1 MQKGDDMIAFADRI
15 QSLGTENAFK
25 LGDDI
30 ARCEQSGIK
39 VIKLNLGEPDFDSA
53 ANINQAA
60 IEHIN
65 KGNSH
70 YTNPQGILPLRE
82 SIARQVYQSRDV
94 KVDPQQIVVTTGGKP
109 AISYTIMAYVNPGD
123 EVIYPSPGFPI
134 YESWVAFL
142 GAVPVPLHL
151 DEDKGFRFDA
161 ADLES
166 LISPKTKVLILN
178 SPSNPTGGVLT
189 RADLEGIAQVVK
201 EKADPNIRIYSDEIY
216 EHILFDGHQH
226 QSLLSI
232 PGMAE
237 HTILASGHSKSY
249 AMTGWRLGYAVLPS
263 VEEAMVFRQMNIN
276 IISCTPPFI
285 QEAGRAAIENQE
297 NKENVRAMVAEFEK
311 RRDVVVEGLNQIAGI
326 HCNKPEG
333 AFYVFPNISGVCE
346 ALGVLEAY
354 EQLPDAK
361 KQKTSPATLFQMF
374 ALYHHGVATM
384 DRRSFGAIG
393 SEGKH
398 YLRLSTAT
406 DMQSLKEGIRRIEAA
421 SKDIEGFRKYIDT
434 GEYFS

>member
-1 MQKGDDMIAFADRI
+1 MIAFADRI
-15 QSLGTENAFK
+15 QLLGTENAFK

-53 ANINQAA
+53 ENINQAA

-65 KGNSH
+65 NGNTH

-82 SIARQVYQSRDV
+82 SIARQVYQSRGV

-134 YESWVAFL
+134 YESWVTFL

-151 DEDKGFRFDA
+151 EEDKGFRFDA
-161 ADLES
+161 DDLES

-189 RADLEGIAQVVK
+189 REDLEGIAQMVK

-249 AMTGWRLGYAVLPS
+249 AMTGWRLGYAVLPT

-297 NKENVRAMVAEFEK
+297 NEKIVRAMVAEFEK
-311 RRDVVVEGLNQIAGI
+311 RRDVVVEGLNQIEGI

-346 ALGVLEAY
+346 ALGVLAAY
-354 EQLPDAK
+354 EQLPDEK
-361 KQKTSPATLFQMF
+361 KQQTSPSTLFQMF

-406 DMQSLKEGIRRIEAA
+406 DMESLKEGIRRIEAA
-421 SKDIEGFRKYIDT
+421 SKDNEGFRKYIDT
-434 GEYFS
+434 SDYFS

>member
-1 MQKGDDMIAFADRI
+1 MIAFADRI
-15 QSLGTENAFK
+15 QLLGTENAFK

-53 ANINQAA
+53 ENINQAA

-65 KGNSH
+65 NGNSH

-82 SIARQVYQSRDV
+82 SIARQVYQSRGV

-134 YESWVAFL
+134 YESWVTFL

-151 DEDKGFRFDA
+151 EEDKGFRFDA
-161 ADLES
+161 DDLES

-189 RADLEGIAQVVK
+189 REDLEGIAQMVK

-249 AMTGWRLGYAVLPS
+249 AMTGWRLGYAVLPT

-297 NKENVRAMVAEFEK
+297 NEKIVRAMVAEFEK
-311 RRDVVVEGLNQIAGI
+311 RRDVVVEGLNQIEGI

-346 ALGVLEAY
+346 ALGVLAAY
-354 EQLPDAK
+354 EQLADEK
-361 KQKTSPATLFQMF
+361 KQQTSPATLFQMF

-406 DMQSLKEGIRRIEAA
+406 DMESLKEGIRRIEAA
-421 SKDIEGFRKYIDT
+421 SKDNEGFRKYIDT
-434 GEYFS
+434 SDYFS

>member
-1 MQKGDDMIAFADRI
+1 MIPFADRI

-53 ANINQAA
+53 ENINQAA

-65 KGNSH
+65 NGNSH

-82 SIARQVYQSRDV
+82 SIARQIYESRSV

-109 AISYTIMAYVNPGD
+109 GISYTIMAYVNPGD

-134 YESWVAFL
+134 YESWVTFL

-151 DEDKGFRFDA
+151 EEDRGFRFNAD
-161 ADLES
+161 DLEG

-189 RADLEGIAQVVK
+189 REDLEGIAQVVK
-201 EKADPNIRIYSDEIY
+201 EKADPNIRIYADEIY
-216 EHILFDGHQH
+216 EHIIFDGHQH

-232 PGMAE
+232 PGMVE

-297 NKENVRAMVAEFEK
+297 NKKNVRAMVAEFEQ
-311 RRDVVVEGLNQIAGI
+311 RRDVVVEGLNQIEGI

-333 AFYVFPNISGVCE
+333 AFYVFPNIAGVCE
-346 ALGVLEAY
+346 ALGVLAAY
-354 EQLPDAK
+354 EQLSAEIR
-361 KQKTSPATLFQMF
+361 QQTSPSTLFQMF

-406 DMQSLKEGIRRIEAA
+406 DMESLKEGIRRIETA

-434 GEYFS
+434 SN

>member
-1 MQKGDDMIAFADRI
+1 MISFADRI
-15 QSLGTENAFK
+15 QLLGTENAFK

-53 ANINQAA
+53 ENINQTA

-65 KGNSH
+65 NGNSH

-82 SIARQVYQSRDV
+82 SIARQVYQSRGV

-134 YESWVAFL
+134 YESWVTFL

-151 DEDKGFRFDA
+151 EEDKGFRFDA
-161 ADLES
+161 DDLES

-189 RADLEGIAQVVK
+189 REDLEGIAQMVK

-249 AMTGWRLGYAVLPS
+249 AMTGWRLGYAVLPT

-297 NKENVRAMVAEFEK
+297 NEKIVRAMVAEFEK
-311 RRDVVVEGLNQIAGI
+311 RRDVVVEGLNQIEGI

-346 ALGVLEAY
+346 ALGVLAAY
-354 EQLPDAK
+354 EQLPDEK
-361 KQKTSPATLFQMF
+361 KQQTSPSTLFQMF

-406 DMQSLKEGIRRIEAA
+406 DMESLKEGIRRIEAA
-421 SKDIEGFRKYIDT
+421 SKDNEGFGKYINT
-434 GEYFS
+434 GEYLS

>member
-1 MQKGDDMIAFADRI
+1 MIPFADRI
-15 QSLGTENAFK
+15 QLLGTENAFK

-53 ANINQAA
+53 DNINQVA

-65 KGNSH
+65 NGNSH

-82 SIARQVYQSRDV
+82 SIAHQVYQSRDV
-94 KVDPQQIVVTTGGKP
+94 RIDPQQIVVTTGGKP
-109 AISYTIMAYVNPGD
+109 GIAYTMMAYVNPED

-134 YESWVAFL
+134 YESWVTFL

-151 DEDKGFRFDA
+151 EEDKGFRFDA
-161 ADLES
+161 DDLKS

-189 RADLEGIAQVVK
+189 RGDLEGIAQVVK
-201 EKADPNIRIYSDEIY
+201 EKAEPTIRIYSDEIY

-249 AMTGWRLGYAVLPS
+249 AMTGWRLGYAVLPTI
-263 VEEAMVFRQMNIN
+263 EEAMVFRQMNIN

-285 QEAGRAAIENQE
+285 QEAGRAAIENPE
-297 NKENVRAMVAEFEK
+297 NEKIVKAMVAEFEK
-311 RRDVVVEGLNQIAGI
+311 RRDVVVEGLNQIEGI
-326 HCNKPEG
+326 RCNKPEG

-346 ALGVLEAY
+346 RLGVLAAY
-354 EQLPDAK
+354 DQLSNEK
-361 KQKTSPATLFQMF
+361 RQRTSPATLFQMF

-406 DMQSLKEGIRRIEAA
+406 DLESLKEGIRRIDVA
-421 SKDIEGFRKYIDT
+421 SKDNEGFREFINT
-434 GEYFS
+434 GEHFC

>member
-1 MQKGDDMIAFADRI
+1 MIPFADRI
-15 QSLGTENAFK
+15 QLLGTENAFK

-53 ANINQAA
+53 ENINQTA

-65 KGNSH
+65 NGNSH

-82 SIARQVYQSRDV
+82 SIARQVFQSRGV

-109 AISYTIMAYVNPGD
+109 GISYTIMAYVNPGD

-134 YESWVAFL
+134 YESWVTFL

-151 DEDKGFRFDA
+151 EEDKGFRFDA
-161 ADLES
+161 DDLES

-189 RADLEGIAQVVK
+189 REDLEGIAQMVK
-201 EKADPNIRIYSDEIY
+201 KKADPNIRIYSDEIY

-249 AMTGWRLGYAVLPS
+249 AMTGWRLGYAVLPT

-285 QEAGRAAIENQE
+285 QEAGRAAIEN
-297 NKENVRAMVAEFEK
+297 KENEEIVRAMVAEFEK
-311 RRDVVVEGLNQIAGI
+311 RRDVVVEGLNQIEGI

-333 AFYVFPNISGVCE
+333 AFYVFPNISGACE
-346 ALGVLEAY
+346 ALGVLAAY
-354 EQLPDAK
+354 EQLPDEK
-361 KQKTSPATLFQMF
+361 KQQTSPSTLFQMF

-406 DMQSLKEGIRRIEAA
+406 DMESLKEGIRRIEAA
-421 SKDIEGFRKYIDT
+421 SKDNEGFRKYIDT
-434 GEYFS
+434 SDYFS

>member
-1 MQKGDDMIAFADRI
+1 MIAFADRI
-15 QSLGTENAFK
+15 QLLGTENAFK

-53 ANINQAA
+53 ENINQAA

-65 KGNSH
+65 NGNTH

-82 SIARQVYQSRDV
+82 SIARQVYQSRGV

-134 YESWVAFL
+134 YESWVTFL

-151 DEDKGFRFDA
+151 EEDKGFRFDA
-161 ADLES
+161 DDLES

-189 RADLEGIAQVVK
+189 REDLEGIAQMVK

-249 AMTGWRLGYAVLPS
+249 AMTGWRLGYAVLPT

-297 NKENVRAMVAEFEK
+297 NEKIVRAMVAEFEK
-311 RRDVVVEGLNQIAGI
+311 RRDVVVEGLNQIEGI

-346 ALGVLEAY
+346 ALGVLAAY
-354 EQLPDAK
+354 EQLPDEK
-361 KQKTSPATLFQMF
+361 KQQTSPSTLFQMF

-406 DMQSLKEGIRRIEAA
+406 DMESLKEGIRRIEAA
-421 SKDIEGFRKYIDT
+421 SKDNEGFRKYIDT
-434 GEYFS
+434 GDYFS

>member
-1 MQKGDDMIAFADRI
+1 MIAFADRI
-15 QSLGTENAFK
+15 QLLGTENAFK

-53 ANINQAA
+53 ENINQTA

-65 KGNSH
+65 NGNSH

-82 SIARQVYQSRDV
+82 SIARQVFQSRGV

-109 AISYTIMAYVNPGD
+109 GISYTIMAYVNPGD

-134 YESWVAFL
+134 YESWVTFL

-151 DEDKGFRFDA
+151 EEDKGFRFDA
-161 ADLES
+161 DDLES

-189 RADLEGIAQVVK
+189 REDLEGIAQVVK

-249 AMTGWRLGYAVLPS
+249 AMTGWRLGYAVLPT

-297 NKENVRAMVAEFEK
+297 NEKIVRAMVAEFEK
-311 RRDVVVEGLNQIAGI
+311 RRDVVVEGLNQIEGI

-346 ALGVLEAY
+346 ALGVLAAY
-354 EQLPDAK
+354 EQLPDEK
-361 KQKTSPATLFQMF
+361 KQQTSPATLFQMF

-406 DMQSLKEGIRRIEAA
+406 DMESLKEGIRRIEAA
-421 SKDIEGFRKYIDT
+421 SKDNEGFRKYIDS
-434 GEYFS
+434 GDYFS

>member
-1 MQKGDDMIAFADRI
+1 MIAFADRI
-15 QSLGTENAFK
+15 QLLGTENAFK

-53 ANINQAA
+53 ENINQTA

-65 KGNSH
+65 NGNSH

-82 SIARQVYQSRDV
+82 SIARQVFQSRGV

-109 AISYTIMAYVNPGD
+109 GISYTIMAYVNPGD

-134 YESWVAFL
+134 YESWVTFL

-151 DEDKGFRFDA
+151 EEDKGFRFDA
-161 ADLES
+161 DDLES

-189 RADLEGIAQVVK
+189 REDLEGIAQMVK

-249 AMTGWRLGYAVLPS
+249 AMTGWRLGYAVLPT

-297 NKENVRAMVAEFEK
+297 NEKIVRAMVAEFEK
-311 RRDVVVEGLNQIAGI
+311 RRDVVVEGLNQIEGI

-346 ALGVLEAY
+346 ALGVLAAY
-354 EQLPDAK
+354 EQLPDEK
-361 KQKTSPATLFQMF
+361 KQQTSPATLFQMF

-406 DMQSLKEGIRRIEAA
+406 DMESLKEGIRRIEAA
-421 SKDIEGFRKYIDT
+421 SKDNEGFRKYIDS
-434 GEYFS
+434 GDYFS

>member
-1 MQKGDDMIAFADRI
+1 MIAFADRI
-15 QSLGTENAFK
+15 QLLGTENAFK

-53 ANINQAA
+53 ENINQAA

-65 KGNSH
+65 NGNTH

-82 SIARQVYQSRDV
+82 SIARQVYQSRGV

-134 YESWVAFL
+134 YESWVTFL

-151 DEDKGFRFDA
+151 EEDKGFRFDA
-161 ADLES
+161 DDLES

-189 RADLEGIAQVVK
+189 REDLEGIAQMVK

-249 AMTGWRLGYAVLPS
+249 AMTGWRLGYAVLPT

-297 NKENVRAMVAEFEK
+297 NEKIVRAMVAEFEK
-311 RRDVVVEGLNQIAGI
+311 RRDVVVEGLNQIEGI

-346 ALGVLEAY
+346 ALGVLAAY
-354 EQLPDAK
+354 EQLPDEK
-361 KQKTSPATLFQMF
+361 KQQTSPSTLFQMF

-406 DMQSLKEGIRRIEAA
+406 DMESLKEGIRRIEGA
-421 SKDIEGFRKYIDT
+421 SKDNEGFRKYIDT
-434 GEYFS
+434 SDYFS

>member
-1 MQKGDDMIAFADRI
+1 MISFADRI
-15 QSLGTENAFK
+15 QLLGTENAFK

-53 ANINQAA
+53 ENINRTA

-65 KGNSH
+65 NGNSH

-82 SIARQVYQSRDV
+82 SIARQVYQSRGV

-134 YESWVAFL
+134 YESWVTFL

-151 DEDKGFRFDA
+151 EEDKGFRFDA
-161 ADLES
+161 DDLES

-189 RADLEGIAQVVK
+189 REDLEGIAQLVK
-201 EKADPNIRIYSDEIY
+201 EKADPNIRIYADEIY

-249 AMTGWRLGYAVLPS
+249 AMTGWRLGYAVLPT

-285 QEAGRAAIENQE
+285 QEAGRAAIEN
-297 NKENVRAMVAEFEK
+297 KENEKIVRAMVAEFEK
-311 RRDVVVEGLNQIAGI
+311 RRDVVVEGLNQIEGI

-346 ALGVLEAY
+346 TLGVLAAY
-354 EQLPDAK
+354 EQLPDEK

-406 DMQSLKEGIRRIEAA
+406 DMESLKEGLRRIEAA
-421 SKDIEGFRKYIDT
+421 SKDNEGFGKYINT
-434 GEYFS
+434 GEYLS

>member
-1 MQKGDDMIAFADRI
+1 MIAFADRI
-15 QSLGTENAFK
+15 QLLGTENAFK

-53 ANINQAA
+53 ENINQTA

-65 KGNSH
+65 NGNSH

-82 SIARQVYQSRDV
+82 SIARQVFQSRGV

-109 AISYTIMAYVNPGD
+109 GISYTIMAYVNPGD

-134 YESWVAFL
+134 YESWVTFL

-151 DEDKGFRFDA
+151 EEDKGFRFDA
-161 ADLES
+161 DDLES

-189 RADLEGIAQVVK
+189 REDLEGIAQMVK

-249 AMTGWRLGYAVLPS
+249 AMTGWRLGYAVLPT

-297 NKENVRAMVAEFEK
+297 NEKIVRAMVAEFEK
-311 RRDVVVEGLNQIAGI
+311 RRDVVVEGLNQIEGI

-346 ALGVLEAY
+346 ALGVLAAY
-354 EQLPDAK
+354 EQLPDK
-361 KQKTSPATLFQMF
+361 EKQQTSPSTLFQMF

-406 DMQSLKEGIRRIEAA
+406 DMESLKEGVRRIEAA
-421 SKDIEGFRKYIDT
+421 SKDNEGFRKYIDS
-434 GEYFS
+434 GDYFS

>member
-1 MQKGDDMIAFADRI
+1 MIAFADRI
-15 QSLGTENAFK
+15 QLLGTENAFK

-53 ANINQAA
+53 ENINQAA

-65 KGNSH
+65 NGNSH

-82 SIARQVYQSRDV
+82 SIARQVFQSRGV

-109 AISYTIMAYVNPGD
+109 GISYTIMAYVNPGD

-134 YESWVAFL
+134 YESWVTFL

-151 DEDKGFRFDA
+151 EEDKGFRFDA
-161 ADLES
+161 DDLES

-189 RADLEGIAQVVK
+189 REDLEGIAQMVK

-297 NKENVRAMVAEFEK
+297 NEKIVRAMVAEFEK
-311 RRDVVVEGLNQIAGI
+311 RRDVVVEGLNQIEGI

-346 ALGVLEAY
+346 ALGVLAAY
-354 EQLPDAK
+354 EQLPDEK
-361 KQKTSPATLFQMF
+361 KQQTSPSTLFQMF

-406 DMQSLKEGIRRIEAA
+406 DMESLKEGIRRIEAA
-421 SKDIEGFRKYIDT
+421 SKDNEGFRKYIDT
-434 GEYFS
+434 SDYFS

>member
-1 MQKGDDMIAFADRI
+1 MVNFAERI
-15 QSLGTENAFK
+15 KLLGTENAFK

-53 ANINQAA
+53 ENINQAA

-65 KGNSH
+65 NGNTH

-82 SIARQVYQSRDV
+82 SIARQVFQSRGV

-109 AISYTIMAYVNPGD
+109 GISYTIMAYVNPGD

-134 YESWVAFL
+134 YESWVTFL

-151 DEDKGFRFDA
+151 EEDKGFRFDA
-161 ADLES
+161 DDLAS

-189 RADLEGIAQVVK
+189 REDLAGIAQMVK
-201 EKADPNIRIYSDEIY
+201 EKADPNIRIYADEIY

-297 NKENVRAMVAEFEK
+297 NEKIVRAMVAEFEK
-311 RRDVVVEGLNQIAGI
+311 RRDVVVEGLNQIEGI

-346 ALGVLEAY
+346 ALGVLAAY
-354 EQLPDAK
+354 EQLPAEK
-361 KQKTSPATLFQMF
+361 KQQTSPATLFQMF

-406 DMQSLKEGIRRIEAA
+406 DMESLKEGIRRIEAA
-421 SKDIEGFRKYIDT
+421 SKDNEGFRKYIDT
-434 GEYFS
+434 SDYFS